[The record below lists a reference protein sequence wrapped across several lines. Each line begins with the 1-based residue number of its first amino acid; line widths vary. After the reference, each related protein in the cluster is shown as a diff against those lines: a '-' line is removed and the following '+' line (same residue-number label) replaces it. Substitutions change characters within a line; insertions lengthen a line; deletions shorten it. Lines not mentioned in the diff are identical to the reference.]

1 MNSKLA
7 NNNQDC
13 IPINFCVR
21 TIPYVHLFPEDVCL
35 CQLKKKTFNRN
46 RVDRKP
52 RKKSTANV
60 GSQCILE

>member
-21 TIPYVHLFPEDVCL
+21 TITYVHLFPEDVCL
-35 CQLKKKTFNRN
+35 CQLKKKSSRPQTQ
-46 RVDRKP
+46 KEIH
-52 RKKSTANV
+52 
-60 GSQCILE
+60 SQRW